1 MEAALQNLFSP
12 FGLLALV
19 IGTALGVFVG
29 SVPGLTGTMLIALVV
44 PLTYGQD
51 PGLAMTFLVSIY
63 VGAVSGGMITA
74 TLLRM
79 PGTPA
84 SIVTTLDGYPMARN
98 GRPGRALG
106 LGVMASFAGGLVSW
120 IFLATLAYPISIL
133 ATKLSYFAYFA
144 LVLMALAL
152 ISSIGG
158 KSRLRSL
165 FSGFLGILLSMPGL
179 SPATGQPRLTFGF
192 TSMNDGFAALPVL
205 IGLFAVSQI
214 LREIINLSK
223 VGQPIDIGK
232 DSLLL
237 GFRDLGRHGINLL
250 RSSVIGTWIGILP
263 GIGANIGSVT
273 AYSVARGLSRT
284 PEKFGTGH
292 EEGIVSSEAANNG
305 TIGGALIPL
314 LAIGIPG
321 SIVEVVLLGALIQF
335 GLQPGPKLFSN
346 NVDVVYTII
355 GAVFLANIAM
365 ALIMLGSMRQLAKLT
380 KVPRPYLLP
389 VILFFCVIGS
399 FALAGRTFDVWVML
413 AFGLL
418 GFFLEKISIPLA
430 PLMIG
435 FVLGPVGEK
444 ALSQGLQASNGSFA
458 PLFTDPIALLFF
470 LVSILTLAFPWIKP
484 LLSKTR
490 PAAS

>member
-1 MEAALQNLFSP
+1 MEQAIQNLFDP
-12 FGLLALV
+12 FGILAIL

-29 SVPGLTGTMLIALVV
+29 SVPGLTGTMLIALIV

-51 PGLAMTFLVSIY
+51 ASLAMTFLVSIY

-84 SIVTTLDGYPMARN
+84 SIVTTLDGYPMARD
-98 GRPGRALG
+98 GQPGRALG
-106 LGVMASFAGGLVSW
+106 LGVMASFAGGLISW
-120 IFLATLAYPISIL
+120 CFLATLAYPISIL
-133 ATKLSYFAYFA
+133 ATKLSYFAYFS

-158 KSRLRSL
+158 KSRMRSL
-165 FSGFLGILLSMPGL
+165 FSGFLGILLAMPGL
-179 SPATGQPRLTFGF
+179 NPATGQPRLTFGF
-192 TSMNDGFAALPVL
+192 TEMNDGFAALPVL

-214 LREIINLSK
+214 LREIINLSQTGK
-223 VGQPIDIGK
+223 PIDIGK
-232 DSLLL
+232 DSVLVSLKDV
-237 GFRDLGRHGINLL
+237 GKHWANLL

-273 AYSVARGLSRT
+273 AYSVSKGLSKT

-292 EEGIVSSEAANNG
+292 EDGIVSSEAANNG

-355 GAVFLANIAM
+355 GAVFLANVAM
-365 ALIMLGSMRQLAKLT
+365 AAIMLVSMKRLARLT
-380 KVPRPYLLP
+380 TVPKPYLLP
-389 VILFFCVIGS
+389 IILFFCVIGS

-413 AFGLL
+413 GFGLL
-418 GFFLEKISIPLA
+418 GFVLEKIRIPLA

-435 FVLGPVGEK
+435 FVLGPIGEK

-458 PLFTDPIALLFF
+458 PLFTDLIALLFF
-470 LVSILTLAFPWIKP
+470 LVALATLFFPWLQP
-484 LLSKTR
+484 LFRRKT
-490 PAAS
+490 S

>member
-1 MEAALQNLFSP
+1 MNEALSILMSP
-12 FGLLALV
+12 MGLLAIV
-19 IGTALGVFVG
+19 VGVALGVFVG
-29 SVPGLTGTMLIALVV
+29 AVPGLTGTMLIALIV
-44 PLTYGQD
+44 PLTYGAD
-51 PGLAMTFLVSIY
+51 AGLAMTFLVSIY

-84 SIVTTLDGYPMARN
+84 SIVTTLDGYPMARD

-106 LGVMASFAGGLVSW
+106 LGVMSSFVGGLVSW
-120 IFLATLAYPISIL
+120 VFLATLAYPISIL

-152 ISSIGG
+152 ISGIGG

-165 FSGFLGILLSMPGL
+165 FSGFLGILLAMPGL

-192 TSMNDGFAALPVL
+192 PWMNDGFADLPVL
-205 IGLFAVSQI
+205 IGLYAVSQI
-214 LREIINLSK
+214 LREIINLSQK
-223 VGQPIDIGK
+223 GEPIDIGK
-232 DSLLL
+232 DSVLL
-237 GFRDLGRHGINLL
+237 GFPDFKKHWANLL

-263 GIGANIGSVT
+263 GIGANIASVS
-273 AYSVARGLSRT
+273 AYSVTKGLSKT

-292 EEGIVSSEAANNG
+292 EPGIISSEASNNAS
-305 TIGGALIPL
+305 IGGALIPL

-335 GLQPGPKLFSN
+335 GLQPGPKLFVNSEGI
-346 NVDVVYTII
+346 VFTII
-355 GAVFLANIAM
+355 GAVFIANIAM
-365 ALIMLGSMRQLAKLT
+365 ALIMLGSMRHLAKLT
-380 KVPRPYLLP
+380 KVPRPYLMP
-389 VILFFCVIGS
+389 IILFFCVIGS

-418 GFFLEKISIPLA
+418 GFFLEKLRIPLA

-435 FVLGPVGEK
+435 FILGPIGEK

-458 PLFTDPIALLFF
+458 PLFTDPIALGFF
-470 LVSILTLAFPWIKP
+470 LVAVLTLAFPWISP
-484 LLSKTR
+484 LIKRR
-490 PAAS
+490 PQSA